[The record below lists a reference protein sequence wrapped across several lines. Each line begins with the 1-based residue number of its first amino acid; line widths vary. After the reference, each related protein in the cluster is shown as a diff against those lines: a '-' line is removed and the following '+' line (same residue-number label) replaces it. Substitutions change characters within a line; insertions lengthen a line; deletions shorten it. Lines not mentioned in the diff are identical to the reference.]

1 MVTWIGTW
9 IETAP
14 LWLVAAVL
22 LGLMVLASYVGHSV
36 RRYHDKNPPVDE
48 KVARLMAGQE
58 GYIVSAVLGLLALL
72 TGFTFSLAVDRFE
85 TRRALVLEEANA
97 IGTTYLRTQ
106 LLDAPHRSRISDLL
120 VQYTDNRIA
129 LAAAQHN
136 KEGEEVLARNDRL
149 VTELWTATVAAFP
162 TIRGLDFSTAYLDS
176 MNALIDLDAARKASR
191 AAKVP
196 PAVFGVLA
204 IYIIITAAVMGYVLV
219 GPRGRVTGLF
229 LFILI
234 VMSQLL
240 IIDIDRPTAGRVTES
255 QGPMLRLRETLA
267 TPPAVFD
274 RMKETPVPTPL
285 GTHGT

>member
-1 MVTWIGTW
+1 MIWIGQW

-14 LWLVAAVL
+14 LWIVTAVL

-229 LFILI
+229 LFMLI
-234 VMSQLL
+234 VMAQLL
-240 IIDIDRPTAGRVTES
+240 IIDIDRPTAGKVTES
-255 QGPMLRLRETLA
+255 PEPMLRLRETLA